1 MIDITHLDRSADK
14 NKYEVWLETDKQG
27 LLGIFK
33 AINESELPNAK
44 WPVLKWPVSNP
55 SYKNMEQVVPLGI
68 GIPDDCDESYSDS
81 TTVTA
86 PSVYRHDANKQREE

>member
-1 MIDITHLDRSADK
+1 MIDITHLDRSVDK

-44 WPVLKWPVSNP
+44 WPVSNP

-68 GIPDDCDESYSDS
+68 CIHDDCDESYSDS
-81 TTVTA
+81 TTISA
-86 PSVYRHDANKQREE
+86 PSAYQHSANKQREE